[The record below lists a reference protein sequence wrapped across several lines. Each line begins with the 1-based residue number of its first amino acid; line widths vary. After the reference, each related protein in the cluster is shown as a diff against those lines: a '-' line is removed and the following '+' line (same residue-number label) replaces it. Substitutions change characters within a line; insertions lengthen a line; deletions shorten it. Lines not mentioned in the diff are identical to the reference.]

1 MNTQIITETNF
12 TDLKLRNRGKV
23 RDIYEFDEHLLIVA
37 TDRISAFDVIM
48 NEGIPFKGKV
58 LNQISLYWF
67 QLVNNI
73 VKNHIVATDVNDFPE
88 VCHQYK
94 NELQGRSVLVKKAK
108 PFPVEC
114 IVRGY
119 LSGSGW
125 NEYQKSKSVCS
136 IPLKDGLQE
145 SSKLSETLFTPSTKA
160 DIGAH
165 DENIS
170 FETMVNLV
178 GISNAEALKKLSIS
192 VYEKAANEAL
202 LKGIIIADTKMEF
215 GEINGEI
222 IIIDELLTPDSSR
235 FWPKDN
241 YIVGQSQNSYDKQFV
256 RDYLLSI
263 KFNKQ
268 PPPPELPAQII
279 EKTSNLYCEALKK
292 LTGKDVE

>member
-12 TDLKLRNRGKV
+12 IDLKLRNRGKV
-23 RDIYEFDEHLLIVA
+23 RDIYEFDKHLLIVA

-73 VKNHIVATDVNDFPE
+73 VKNHIVATDVNDFPK
-88 VCHQYK
+88 VCHQYR

-125 NEYQKSKSVCS
+125 NEYQKNKSVCS

-192 VYEKAANEAL
+192 VYEKAANEAV

-215 GEINGEI
+215 GELNGEI

-268 PPPPELPAQII
+268 PPPPELPAHII

>member
-23 RDIYEFDEHLLIVA
+23 RDIYEFDKHLLIVA

-73 VKNHIVATDVNDFPE
+73 IKNHIVATDVNDFPK
-88 VCHQYK
+88 VCHQYR

-125 NEYQKSKSVCS
+125 NEYQKTKSVCS

-192 VYEKAANEAL
+192 VYEKAANEAV

-215 GEINGEI
+215 GELNGEI

-268 PPPPELPAQII
+268 PPPPELPAHII

>member
-1 MNTQIITETNF
+1 MNTQIITQTNF

>member
-215 GEINGEI
+215 GEINEEI

>member
-37 TDRISAFDVIM
+37 TDRISAFDVVM

-73 VKNHIVATDVNDFPE
+73 VKNHIVATDVNDFPK
-88 VCHQYK
+88 VCHQYR

-125 NEYQKSKSVCS
+125 NEYQKTKSVCS

-160 DIGAH
+160 DIGSH

-192 VYEKAANEAL
+192 VYEKAANEAV

-215 GEINGEI
+215 GELNGEI

-256 RDYLLSI
+256 RDYLLLI

-268 PPPPELPAQII
+268 PPPPELPAHII

>member
-23 RDIYEFDEHLLIVA
+23 RDIYEVDEHLLIVA

-73 VKNHIVATDVNDFPE
+73 VKNHIVATDVNDFPK
-88 VCHQYK
+88 VCHQYR

-125 NEYQKSKSVCS
+125 NEYQKTKSVCS

-160 DIGAH
+160 DIGSH

-192 VYEKAANEAL
+192 VYEKAANEAV

-215 GEINGEI
+215 GELNGEI

-256 RDYLLSI
+256 RDYLLLI

-268 PPPPELPAQII
+268 PPPPELPAHII

>member
-67 QLVNNI
+67 QLVNSI
-73 VKNHIVATDVNDFPE
+73 VKNHIVATDVNDFPK

-119 LSGSGW
+119 LSGSSW
-125 NEYQKSKSVCS
+125 NEYQKTKSVCS

-215 GEINGEI
+215 GELNGEI

-235 FWPKDN
+235 FWPKDK

-268 PPPPELPAQII
+268 PPPPELPAHII